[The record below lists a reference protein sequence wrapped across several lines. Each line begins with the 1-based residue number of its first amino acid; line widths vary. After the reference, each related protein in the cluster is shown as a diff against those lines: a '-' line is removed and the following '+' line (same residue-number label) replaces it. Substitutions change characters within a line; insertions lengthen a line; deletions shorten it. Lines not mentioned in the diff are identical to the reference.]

1 MKNKKT
7 HSADRRISQKK
18 RTDYIGKRN
27 NYTEGVANGEEAKT
41 QVYFTPKKKEMVS
54 TQVNVNV
61 TIFNFQR
68 YKLHAMLK

>member
-1 MKNKKT
+1 M
-7 HSADRRISQKK
+7 
-18 RTDYIGKRN
+18 
-27 NYTEGVANGEEAKT
+27 ANGEEAKT

-68 YKLHAMLK
+68 YKLHAMLKNLKNQMVLIMLIYFFYNVKL